1 MKVIA
6 LIDGGGTKT
15 RVRFINQA
23 DQTAIS
29 EVVTGPSNLGLGADV
44 CWEQI
49 MQAITLAGV
58 PMPVRCVAGLAGSEY
73 AKQRSAF
80 LSNSPCET
88 LLVSDRDSGL
98 FGAHCGM
105 PGGCLTVG
113 TGVAFAW
120 LDESRQL
127 FRRGGYGFMLAD
139 QGGGAWIGLRFLQEL
154 VRLVDRGLIDQSH
167 QVLIDR
173 LGIGQSVIQWMEF
186 ANAAQPRQF
195 ASLAKAIVEA
205 EGQVSLSADIVSEG
219 LMALIDL
226 IEDFPKHLP
235 IALVGGLSPVYSPRI
250 QSLGYH
256 VVESQGDALDG
267 LAYIDQHRP
276 QLTIDYWES
285 YA

>member
-1 MKVIA
+1 MNLIA

-15 RVRFINQA
+15 RTRFLNQA
-23 DQTAIS
+23 DQTVIS

-49 MQAITLAGV
+49 MQAITLASV
-58 PMPVRCVAGLAGSEY
+58 PMPVKCLAGLAGSEY

-80 LSNSPCET
+80 LFNPPFET
-88 LLVSDRDSGL
+88 SLVSDRDSGL

-113 TGVAFAW
+113 TGVAFSW
-120 LDESRQL
+120 LDESQQL
-127 FRRGGYGFMLAD
+127 LRRGGFGFMLAD

-154 VRLVDRGLIDQSH
+154 VRLADRGLIDESH
-167 QVLIDR
+167 QRLIDR
-173 LGIGQSVIQWMEF
+173 LAIGQSVNQWMDF

-195 ASLAKAIVEA
+195 ASLAKTIVEA
-205 EGQVSLSADIVSEG
+205 EGQVSLSADIISEG
-219 LMALIDL
+219 LMALIYL
-226 IEDFPKHLP
+226 IQDFPKHLP
-235 IALVGGLSPVYSPRI
+235 IALVGGLSAVYSPRI

-256 VVESQGDALDG
+256 VVEPQGNALDG
-267 LAYIDQHRP
+267 LAYIDQHRQ

-285 YA
+285 YV